1 MSIDIGNLKKLARET
16 LEEVEYIDRGILSE
30 VKESGTLS
38 LSSWIDTLY
47 RSAVQYRKT
56 RDKRVVENLLPFYFA
71 RTARFAEEV
80 KSLSDEEAERYVYE
94 QLDVFLEKKRLFKEE
109 WEVENKR

>member
-1 MSIDIGNLKKLARET
+1 M
-16 LEEVEYIDRGILSE
+16 EYIDRSILSE
-30 VKESGTLS
+30 VKENGTLS

-71 RTARFAEEV
+71 RTVRFAEEV
-80 KSLSDEEAERYVYE
+80 KSLSDEEAEKYVYE